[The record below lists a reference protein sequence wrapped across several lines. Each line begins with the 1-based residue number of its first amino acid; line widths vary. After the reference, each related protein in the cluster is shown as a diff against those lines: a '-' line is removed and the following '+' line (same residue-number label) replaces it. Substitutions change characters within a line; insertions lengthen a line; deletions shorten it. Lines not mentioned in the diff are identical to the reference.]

1 MTGQKTFIDWF
12 RFRTKSDCQAIFVA
26 LQSCFTAGIDCL
38 VLGPQES
45 GKDGWTLRRTLNFAD
60 EYIGAIDYGG
70 DSQRGWARVDINGS
84 GSKWLIPE
92 KAANLI
98 DVLHEPEI
106 KRLDIALDTFDGS
119 VSKEIAFS
127 QHASGGF
134 DRGGRRPGKEIYD
147 KYESGFTF
155 YVGSRS
161 SSRYIR
167 IYCKGAELLKNCKA
181 ADLAF
186 IRSNPDIEICWDGVH
201 KSTIDKY
208 VRLEVEFKP
217 KDGFI
222 VPWTALTQ
230 RDSFFAGVGPYLASM
245 VDASPVRIQGMPS
258 ALTAQLSMYAS
269 MEHARIGYG
278 KVIKT
283 RLMQLGD
290 TLENRLKIFD
300 ELVSDEP
307 SPRLVALGILSIP
320 E

>member
-1 MTGQKTFIDWF
+1 MTGQKTFVDWF
-12 RFRTKSDCQAIFVA
+12 RFRTKSDYQQIFDA
-26 LQSCFTAGIDCL
+26 LKPCFTAGFDCL
-38 VLGPQES
+38 VLGHQEA
-45 GKDGWTLRRTLNFAD
+45 GKDGWQLRRSLRFAD

-70 DSQRGWARVDINGS
+70 DSQRGWLRVDINGS
-84 GSKWLIPE
+84 GSKWLIPDR
-92 KAANLI
+92 AALLV
-98 DVLHEPEI
+98 DVLDDAEI
-106 KRLDIALDTFDGS
+106 KRLDIALDVFDGS
-119 VSKEIAFS
+119 VTKETALF

-134 DRGGRRPGKEIYD
+134 DRGGRRPSKEMYD

-186 IRSNPDIEICWDGVH
+186 IRSNPNLEISWDDFH
-201 KSTIDKY
+201 KSTIDQY

-230 RDSFFAGVGPYLASM
+230 SDAFFAGVGPYLASM
-245 VDASPVRIQGMPS
+245 VDSSPVRIQSMPS
-258 ALTAQLSMYAS
+258 ALAAQLSMYAS

-278 KVIKT
+278 KVIRT
-283 RLMQLGD
+283 RLMQIGD
-290 TLENRLKIFD
+290 TVENRLKIFD

-307 SPRLVALGILSIP
+307 SQRLVALGILSIP